1 MLGTGWGSVQLSLRL
16 DEAHLHEDS
25 LISKGA
31 RRGAHVALVLVG
43 SHYGGVDFEII
54 GRGRALR
61 RSEGDILAIESA
73 AALSAEALA
82 SRVLATS
89 VHR

>member
-1 MLGTGWGSVQLSLRL
+1 MLGADRGSAQLSLHLNEARL
-16 DEAHLHEDS
+16 HVNS
-25 LISKGA
+25 MISKGA